1 MKRLSFLVA
10 IIFVLSMSLSVYAA
24 DAKVGVLDLMKVID
38 LSAQGKKAK
47 DQMNAKIKA
56 AETEVKKKQDEILRM
71 KADIEKQA
79 PMLSASALAD
89 KKRAYEDKVLDFQRM
104 VQDYEYE
111 LQQKDFELAQVILT
125 QTKDII
131 DKIGKEEGYTIILE
145 RTNSAVLYFPA
156 SADITDKV
164 IKALNSK

>member
-1 MKRLSFLVA
+1 MKRLSFFVA
-10 IIFVLSMSLSVYAA
+10 IVFVLSLSLSVYAA
-24 DAKVGVLDLMKVID
+24 DVKVGVLDLGKVID
-38 LSAQGKKAK
+38 LSAQGKKA
-47 DQMNAKIKA
+47 QNEMNAKIKV
-56 AETEVKKKQDEILRM
+56 AENAVKGKQDEILKM

-111 LQQKDFELAQVILT
+111 LQVKDGELAMVILT

-131 DKIGKEEGYTIILE
+131 EKIGKEDGYTIILE